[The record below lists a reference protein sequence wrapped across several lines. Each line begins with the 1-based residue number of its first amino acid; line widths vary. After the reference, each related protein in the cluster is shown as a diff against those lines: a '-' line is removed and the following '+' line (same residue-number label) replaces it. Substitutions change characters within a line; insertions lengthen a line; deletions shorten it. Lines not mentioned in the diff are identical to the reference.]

1 MNFQIRI
8 RTDAAFNDLE
18 YINHWLD
25 AAREGFAF
33 EHNKPGNHH
42 YHIYLFGLDRKP
54 DPMRKYL
61 FKYLPNK
68 ECYSVGITAGK
79 KKEKIIDWL
88 AYQYGTTKLIIDPC
102 WTKGYEAA
110 KLNEFRDSAI
120 AFYEQETARQERRN
134 AVVTEIL
141 VINNEKVKPDR
152 VWEGL
157 VTKLIEKPDMY
168 DGKTIPQIK
177 SMISVDYLRRL
188 KAVPRPSDLHRYAI
202 SLWYIVKYDAHV
214 KDSDIPLDAMEGE
227 YTR

>member
-25 AAREGFAF
+25 ATGKGFAF
-33 EHNKPGNHH
+33 QHSLPGNNH

-61 FKYLPNK
+61 AKYLPSK
-68 ECYSVGITAGK
+68 ECYAVGITAGK
-79 KKEKIIDWL
+79 KKEPVLDWI
-88 AYQYGTTKLIIDPC
+88 AYQYGTTKELLKPV
-102 WTKGYEAA
+102 WTKGYPDE
-110 KLNEFRDSAI
+110 KLKEFEEGAQY
-120 AFYEQETARQERRN
+120 FYEQEQKRMERRN
-134 AVVTEIL
+134 AVVTEVL

-157 VTKLIEKPDMY
+157 ITKLIEQPDMY

-202 SLWYIVKYDAHV
+202 SLWYIIKYDLHV
-214 KDSDIPLDAMEGE
+214 KDSDIPLDAMEDE